1 MDTMLIGLTGRNCAG
16 KGTVAEHLKAKS
28 FGYASL
34 SDVIR
39 DELKARGQSES
50 RDAMIGLGNELRE
63 KFGPAVLAE
72 RILPRLK
79 KDSNWVIDS
88 IRNPAE
94 VSALKAAGNFHLLWI
109 EAPTEVRFKRALD
122 RKRTGDSKTL
132 AEFRKAEEREA
143 RNADASA
150 QQLDA
155 LRGMADVEVVNDG
168 SLEHLYKNADA
179 TIAGLPQNFER
190 PSWDEYFIHIAREVS
205 SRSNCVKR
213 KIGAVIVKDKRLIS
227 TGYNGT
233 PRGVRN
239 CNEGGCPRC
248 NSFAKSGTNLEECVC
263 SHAEENAIVQ
273 ASYHGVELKGSTLY
287 TTMSPCLQCAKMA
300 INAGIAKV
308 VYNVEY
314 AVSETAKRIL
324 QEAGVEL
331 VQAHVK

>member
-1 MDTMLIGLTGRNCAG
+1 MIVGLTGRNCGG
-16 KGTVAEHLKAKS
+16 KGTVAEHLKGKS
-28 FGYASL
+28 FSYASL

-39 DELKARGQSES
+39 EELKARGKAES
-50 RDAMIGLGNELRE
+50 REAMIALGNELRST
-63 KFGPAVLAE
+63 FGPGVLAE

-94 VSALKAAGNFHLLWI
+94 VEALRKAGNFHLLWM
-109 EAPTEVRFKRALD
+109 EAPVEVRFKRALD
-122 RKRTGDSKTL
+122 RKRAGDSKTL
-132 AEFRKAEEREA
+132 AEFRKTEEKEA
-143 RNADASA
+143 KNANASR
-150 QQLDA
+150 QQLDL
-155 LRGMADVEVVNDG
+155 LRKMADQKVLNDG
-168 SLEHLYKNADA
+168 SLDHLYRNVDG
-179 TIAGLPQNFER
+179 TIAKLPQSFER
-190 PSWDEYFIHIAREVS
+190 PSWNEYFIHIAREVS

-213 KIGAVIVKDKRLIS
+213 KIGSVIVRDKRLIS

-233 PRGVRN
+233 PRGVKN

-331 VQAHVK
+331 VQAHVN